1 MSRAERTKG
10 RAVAFVLLLGL
21 IGTACTGRFPARL
34 AGKGSQDVK
43 TISLPAPDEVTTETA
58 TAPVAPQPGQPA
70 QAPGARP
77 RRVIGKTASGTTISQ
92 TESGLPI
99 ADIWPAD
106 QDRVGISN
114 TEIKLCM
121 HAAFL
126 LGPVFNNNP
135 EDEGIYWDVVNAAG
149 GVHGRKVSIRFT
161 DDQYLA
167 SGTTAAL
174 DQCKQTN
181 PFLYMGGVGFD
192 QAPAGRA
199 WAETNKLPY
208 LYNLAVEATNLK
220 YSFSYLPSIERN
232 GRLLGEF
239 VGTRFQGKTVGV
251 IYVDTDNW
259 RAGYREFE
267 TAIKKRGMSVKRA
280 DPISNNNH
288 PDFGA
293 IIFQMQRDGVDLV
306 LAYINALALNRFIIQ
321 ADGQSYHPVV
331 LSPDGFDLVTDTSGN
346 GPSGDGVDHMA
357 RFPGIY
363 AGWVS
368 PAYEIGPPNEKA
380 RPSVSWY
387 AEMEAM
393 KAGYRKFRPNKT
405 PNDVDFMFWLAQK
418 TVHQMLT
425 DCSKDCSR
433 NILAGLMLTGYK
445 TNILDCPID
454 FSLGGGRV
462 GGHYHNIYQS
472 QAVGNRSF
480 WRQIETCKKEF

>member
-1 MSRAERTKG
+1 MSRAERIRG
-10 RAVAFVLLLGL
+10 RSVAAVLLLGL

-34 AGKGSQDVK
+34 AGKDSQDVK
-43 TISLPAPDEVTTETA
+43 TISLPAPEEIPTEA
-58 TAPVAPQPGQPA
+58 VAPAASQPGQSA
-70 QAPGARP
+70 QAPSARP
-77 RRVIGKTASGTTISQ
+77 RRVLGKTASGITVSQ

-106 QDRVGISN
+106 QDKVGISN

-126 LGPVFNNNP
+126 LGPVFNNSP

-167 SGTTAAL
+167 SGTTDAL
-174 DQCKQTN
+174 NQCKQTN

-208 LYNLAVEATNLK
+208 LYNLAVEASNLK

-251 IYVDTDNW
+251 VYVDTDNW
-259 RAGYREFE
+259 RAGYKEFE

-280 DPISNNNH
+280 DPIVNNNH

-306 LAYINALALNRFIIQ
+306 LAYINALALNRFIVQ
-321 ADGQSYHPVV
+321 ADGQLYHPVV
-331 LSPDGFDLVTDTSGN
+331 VSPDGFDLVTDTSGN
-346 GPSGDGVDHMA
+346 GPTGDGTDHMA
-357 RFPGIY
+357 KFPGIY

-368 PAYEIGPPNEKA
+368 PTYETGPPSEKA
-380 RPSVSWY
+380 RPSVPWN

-393 KAGYRKFRPNKT
+393 KNGYKKFRPSKT
-405 PNDVDFMFWLAQK
+405 PNDVDWMFWLAQK
-418 TVHQMLT
+418 TVHQMLV

-462 GGHYHNIYQS
+462 GGHYHNIYKS
-472 QAVGNRSF
+472 EAVGNRSY

>member
-1 MSRAERTKG
+1 MSKAERIRG
-10 RAVAFVLLLGL
+10 RWVAIVLLLGL
-21 IGTACTGRFPARL
+21 IGTACSGRFPARL
-34 AGKGSQDVK
+34 AEKGSQEVK
-43 TISLPAPDEVTTETA
+43 TISLPAPEDTPTETVEA
-58 TAPVAPQPGQPA
+58 AAQQPGQ
-70 QAPGARP
+70 QAAGRATQP
-77 RRVIGKTASGTTISQ
+77 RRVLGRTAGGTTVSL

-126 LGPVFNNNP
+126 LGPVFNNHP
-135 EDEGIYWDVVNAAG
+135 DDEGVYWDVVNATG

-161 DDQYLA
+161 DDQYVA

-208 LYNLAVEATNLK
+208 LYNLAVEASNLK
-220 YSFSYLPSIERN
+220 YSFSFLPSIEKN

-239 VGTRFQGKTVGV
+239 VGSRFQGKTVGV
-251 IYVDTDNW
+251 IYVDSDNW

-267 TAIKKRGMSVKRA
+267 SAIKKRGMSVKRA
-280 DPISNNNH
+280 EPITSNNH

-293 IIFQMQRDGVDLV
+293 IILQMQRDGVDLV
-306 LAYINALALNRFIIQ
+306 LAYINALALNRFIVQ
-321 ADGQSYHPVV
+321 ADGQLYYPVV
-331 LSPDGFDLVTDTSGN
+331 VSPDGFDLVTDASGN
-346 GPSGDGVDHMA
+346 GTTNGDGTDYLR
-357 RFPGIY
+357 RFPGVY

-368 PAYEIGPPNEKA
+368 PAYETGPPNEKA
-380 RPSVSWY
+380 RPSVPWN

-393 KAGYRKFRPNKT
+393 KNAYKKYRPSKV
-405 PNDVDFMFWLAQK
+405 PNDVDWMFWLAMK
-418 TVHQMLT
+418 TVHQMLA

-454 FSLGGGRV
+454 FSMGGGRV
-462 GGHYHNIYQS
+462 GGHYHNIYKS
-472 QAVGNRSF
+472 EAVGERSY